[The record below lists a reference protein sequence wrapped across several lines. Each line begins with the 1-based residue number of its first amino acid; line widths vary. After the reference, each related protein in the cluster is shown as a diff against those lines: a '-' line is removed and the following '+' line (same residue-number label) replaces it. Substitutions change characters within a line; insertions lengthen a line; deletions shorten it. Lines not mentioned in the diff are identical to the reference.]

1 MASTAR
7 IQAMHTSM
15 HMVTRMDIHMTKP
28 TSTNM
33 GTHTISHIFTAPVA
47 AMTIR
52 IEPQQCAVA
61 GLI

>member
-7 IQAMHTSM
+7 MQAMLTSM
-15 HMVTRMDIHMTKP
+15 HMTKP

-33 GTHTISHIFTAPVA
+33 GTHTISHMFTAPVA

-52 IEPQQCAVA
+52 IEPQQCAVI

>member
-1 MASTAR
+1 MASTAHM
-7 IQAMHTSM
+7 QAMHTSM

-33 GTHTISHIFTAPVA
+33 DTHMTSHTCTAPVA